1 VAVRAVVLDA
11 ARAQPEVREVAE
23 PTAPAGGVVVR
34 VMATGM
40 CRSDWHAWAG
50 HEEITF
56 PHVPGHEL
64 AGVVA
69 EVGARVRR
77 WEVGDRVTVPFVCG
91 CGRCEWCRAGD
102 AQVCPHQQQPGFTHW
117 GSFAEYVAL
126 HGADTNLVGVPGQ
139 VDFTTAAG
147 LGCRFATAYRAL
159 VGRARITAGEWVT
172 VIGAGGV
179 GLSTV
184 LIARALGARVIA
196 VDRNPQALAAA
207 SGLGAEHI
215 LPADGT
221 DVPAAIADLTGGGSH
236 VAVDAVGSE
245 QTSADAILGL
255 RRRGRH
261 VQVGLLPAAVGHPRL
276 PMARVIAWELDLLGS
291 HGMAAV
297 DYPAMMA
304 LIEQGSLQPQRLIE
318 RTIGLAEAAALLPR
332 FDRAVVAGMTMVD
345 PAR

>member
-1 VAVRAVVLDA
+1 MRAVVLDA
-11 ARAQPEVREVAE
+11 VRAQPEVRRVPDPAV
-23 PTAPAGGVVVR
+23 PAGGVVVR

-50 HEEITF
+50 HDDIAF

-64 AGVVA
+64 AGVVS
-69 EVGARVRR
+69 EVGAGVGR
-77 WEVGDRVTVPFVCG
+77 WGVGDRVTVPFVCG
-91 CGRCEWCRAGD
+91 CGSCEWCRSGD

-126 HGADTNLVGVPGQ
+126 HAADTNLLAIPDQ
-139 VDFTTAAG
+139 VDFATAAS

-159 VGRARITAGEWVT
+159 VSRARVTEGEWVT
-172 VIGAGGV
+172 VLGAGGV

-184 LIARALGARVIA
+184 MIARALGARVIA
-196 VDRNPQALAAA
+196 VDRNAEALDAA
-207 SGLGAEHI
+207 SALGAEH
-215 LPADGT
+215 LVRAEGT
-221 DVPAAIADLTGGGSH
+221 DIPASVAALTGGGSH
-236 VAVDAVGSE
+236 VSVDAVGSE
-245 QTSADAILGL
+245 QTCSDAILSL

-261 VQVGLLPAAVGHPRL
+261 VQVGLLPPLAGHPRL
-276 PMARVIAWELDLLGS
+276 PMSRVIGWEIDVLGS

-297 DYPAMMA
+297 DYPGMMT

-318 RTIGLAEAAALLPR
+318 RTIGLDEAAALLPH
-332 FDRAVVAGMTMVD
+332 FDRATVAGMTMVD

>member
-1 VAVRAVVLDA
+1 MRAVVLDA
-11 ARAQPEVREVAE
+11 VRAQPQVREVAD
-23 PTAPAGGVVVR
+23 PAVPPDGVVVR

-50 HEEITF
+50 HDDIVF

-64 AGVVA
+64 AGVITQ
-69 EVGARVRR
+69 VGDDVGR
-77 WEVGDRVTVPFVCG
+77 WRAGDRVTVPFVCG
-91 CGRCEWCRAGD
+91 CGRCEWCRAGE

-126 HGADTNLVGVPGQ
+126 HAADTNLLAIPEQ
-139 VDFTTAAG
+139 VDFATAAS

-159 VGRARITAGEWVT
+159 VRRARVTEREWVT
-172 VIGAGGV
+172 VVGAGGV

-184 LIARALGARVIA
+184 MIAHALGARLIVA
-196 VDRNPQALAAA
+196 DRNPAALAAA
-207 SGLGAEHI
+207 AELGAEH
-215 LPADGT
+215 LVPADGT
-221 DVPAAIADLTGGGSH
+221 DLPAAVADLTGGGSH
-236 VAVDAVGSE
+236 VAVDAVGTE
-245 QTSADAILGL
+245 QTCTDAILSL

-261 VQVGLLPAAVGHPRL
+261 VQVGLLPPVHGHPRV

-297 DYPAMMA
+297 DYPDMMA
-304 LIEQGSLQPQRLIE
+304 LIEEGSLQPQRLI
-318 RTIGLAEAAALLPR
+318 RHTIGLDEAAALLPDL
-332 FDRAVVAGMTMVD
+332 DRATVAGMTMVD